1 MNKLLLL
8 VQRSINYITV
18 ELIISKVL
26 YNSYLNQSI
35 VSDIDFF
42 YEYGLSKVGQSR
54 SVNSIALTAYVVD
67 NLH

>member
-35 VSDIDFF
+35 VSDIDCF